1 MFFQYL
7 RKLQLLPPEKK
18 QAVALF
24 LSVTATAMIFGLW
37 LTAFNQKTEKLAPR
51 ATDGQIVA
59 EEMTTTSP
67 FAAITG
73 VFKGLTDELSKRLGE
88 FSDQISN
95 FQKTEVWNSYSSST
109 VNQTFE
115 IRGQ

>member
-7 RKLQLLPPEKK
+7 RKLQLLPTEKK

-24 LSVTATAMIFGLW
+24 LSVTLTAMIFGLW
-37 LTAFNQKTEKLAPR
+37 LTSFNQKTEKLA
-51 ATDGQIVA
+51 TNETSGQAIA
-59 EEMTTTSP
+59 EKLTTTSP
-67 FAAITG
+67 FAAITSA
-73 VFKGLTDELSKRLGE
+73 FKGLTNEFSKRIGE

-109 VNQTFE
+109 INQTFE
-115 IRGQ
+115 ITSQ

>member
-1 MFFQYL
+1 MFFNIL

-37 LTAFNQKTEKLAPR
+37 LTAFNQKTEKL
-51 ATDGQIVA
+51 TTSENGQVVA
-59 EEMTTTSP
+59 EETTTTSP

-73 VFKGLTDELSKRLGE
+73 AFKGLTDELSKRLGE

-109 VNQTFE
+109 IQQTLE
-115 IRGQ
+115 IKGQ

>member
-24 LSVTATAMIFGLW
+24 LSVTITAMVFGLW
-37 LTAFNQKTEKLAPR
+37 LTTFKTG
-51 ATDGQIVA
+51 GQIV
-59 EEMTTTSP
+59 EETPTTSP
-67 FAAITG
+67 FAAITDT
-73 VFKGLTDELSKRLGE
+73 FKNLTEELSERIGQL
-88 FSDQISN
+88 SDQIAN

-109 VNQTFE
+109 VQQTFE
-115 IRGQ
+115 ITGQ